1 MEESKKE
8 IYFELFF
15 EVKSKEPILLWEVY
29 LETYQDNEEI
39 GMTFEKVVDAQEKE
53 LIEELEQRGQLNEL
67 LKIFRKKE
75 IAEEELPE
83 L

>member
-15 EVKSKEPILLWEVY
+15 EVKSKEPISLWRVY